1 MNPALRSSAA
11 HLFVDSVDVVS
22 PTTDDAHHL
31 FRVLRL
37 RDGEVVTVS
46 DGRGAWRAARI
57 ERGGLVPDGDVVR
70 EPEPA
75 PCTIAVAMPKGERL
89 EWMVQK
95 LTEIGASRIILT
107 DCARS
112 VVRWD
117 AARADRQLERLR
129 RIAREAAAQSR
140 RVWLPELSGPLPFST
155 AAALP
160 GAFLADPMGD
170 RGPITDVAV
179 IGPEGGFSDDEL
191 RSGPPRV
198 SLGDTVLR
206 VETAALVALTLMR
219 AGKS

>member
-11 HLFVDSVDVVS
+11 HLFVDSVDAVS
-22 PTTDDAHHL
+22 PTADDAHHL
-31 FRVLRL
+31 FRVLRV
-37 RDGEVVTVS
+37 RAGEVVTVS
-46 DGRGAWRAARI
+46 DGQGAWRTARV
-57 ERGGLVPDGDVVR
+57 EGDGLVPDGDVVR
-70 EPEPA
+70 EPEPTA
-75 PCTIAVAMPKGERL
+75 CTVAVAIPKGDRL

-95 LTEIGASRIILT
+95 LTEIGASRIMLT

-117 AARADRQLERLR
+117 AAKAERQLERLR

-140 RVWLPELSGPLPFST
+140 RVWLPELSGPVPFSS

-160 GAFLADPMGD
+160 DAVLADPTGET
-170 RGPITDVAV
+170 GPLGSVVV

-191 RSGPPRV
+191 RFGPRRV
-198 SLGDTVLR
+198 TLGETVLR
-206 VETAALVALTLMR
+206 VETAALVAVTLMR